1 MAKMITDIPQ
11 LPTRLRD
18 GHKGDYGKILIIGGS
33 RGMIGA
39 PSLAAQAAL
48 RSGAG
53 LVRIAVPESIQ
64 LSVAQLTPCAT
75 TIPLAEDEKGMLSR
89 AGEVEISQAL
99 ADIDVVA
106 LGPGLGLSNDLQGIV
121 TKVVKDFVGPIVI
134 DADGLNNLAA
144 AGVMQLTANTILTPH
159 PGEMQRLWRACFREK
174 LPEQRQEQAEKL
186 ALRCGAVVA
195 LKGAGT
201 VITDGKKT
209 YINTTGNP
217 GMATGGSGDVLT
229 GCIAALAGQ
238 GLSALNASILGVYAH
253 GYAGDLAAKELSET
267 AMTANDI
274 IEYLGRAWRK
284 K

>member
-1 MAKMITDIPQ
+1 MITDIPQ